1 MLNRI
6 LAPFRALSSWYFLAP
21 AAIVI
26 GLVIGVVALVNT
38 SPTRHNI
45 GVIQIPFTVF
55 TDDSAYI
62 IGEYL
67 RYAREDPSIKAVV
80 IKLSTPGGG
89 AAASERLYL
98 DTRKLRDEKP
108 VVMVMGG
115 MVASGGYMMAMGVNH
130 SFAQT
135 SSLVGNVGV
144 ITSAGP
150 LIPRPLPES
159 IVATGPQKLYGSTRR
174 DWIGLADALKD
185 AFAQMVIV
193 ERGDK
198 LLITEAELTEG
209 RLYAGVDAVQL
220 GLVDEVGGNSEA
232 MDKAAELAGISN
244 YGTVDVNA
252 EVLRQ
257 IIQRSRRIFSAENEG
272 APVGATEEL
281 PSLIFDNIDRED
293 PLPEFPLGINGPN
306 IYYLYA
312 GNDY

>member
-1 MLNRI
+1 MKRL
-6 LAPFRALSSWYFLAP
+6 LAPLRALSSWYFLAP

-26 GLVIGVVALVNT
+26 GLVIGAVALVNA

-45 GVIQIPFTVF
+45 GVIEIPFTVF

-98 DTRKLRDEKP
+98 ETRKLRDEKP
-108 VVMVMGG
+108 VVLVMGG
-115 MVASGGYMMAMGVNH
+115 MVASGGYMMAMGVNY
-130 SFAQT
+130 SYAQT

-144 ITSAGP
+144 IASAGP
-150 LIPRPLPES
+150 LIPRPLPEG
-159 IVATGPQKLYGSTRR
+159 IVVTGPQKLYGSTRR
-174 DWIGLADALKD
+174 DWIGMVGALKD
-185 AFAQMVIV
+185 TFAQMVIV

-198 LLITEAELTEG
+198 LRITEAELTEG
-209 RLYAGVDAVQL
+209 RLYVGVDAVNL
-220 GLVDEVGGNSEA
+220 GLVDEVGGNTEA
-232 MDKAAELAGISN
+232 MVKAAELAGISN

-272 APVGATEEL
+272 ISAGASEEL
-281 PSLIFDNIDRED
+281 PSLIFDNIERED
-293 PLPEFPLGINGPN
+293 PLPEFPLEINGPN
-306 IYYLYA
+306 IYYLYT